1 MMSKDDERTITITI
15 DEYKELLDK
24 AQKYEDWK
32 KASARGGGSI
42 KNRMTKDELTTW
54 AKEMVA
60 KREAKKKLNITEQKA
75 NIK

>member
-1 MMSKDDERTITITI
+1 MTNDNEVTITI

-32 KASARGGGSI
+32 KARARGGGSI
-42 KNRMTKDELTTW
+42 KNRMSKEERTAW

-60 KREAKKKLNITEQKA
+60 KREAKKRLNKIGQKT